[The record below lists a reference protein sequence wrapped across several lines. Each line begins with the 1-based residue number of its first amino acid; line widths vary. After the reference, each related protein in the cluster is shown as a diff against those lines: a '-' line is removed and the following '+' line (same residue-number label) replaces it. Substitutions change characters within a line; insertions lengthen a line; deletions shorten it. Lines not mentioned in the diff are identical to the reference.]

1 MKTLIKYTID
11 MKTVTLNNGIVM
23 PIMGYGVWQ
32 ISPEDCERLVSDA
45 LNAGYRSI
53 DTAQAYYNEEVV
65 GAAISKSDIPR
76 HELFITTKVW
86 ITNAGEERA
95 ARSIDESLSKLRTDY
110 IDLLLVHQPFGD
122 YYGTY
127 RAMEQAYKNGKVR
140 AIGLSNF
147 YDARFVDLAENME
160 VKPAVVQ
167 LETHV
172 FSQQVKM
179 RQLAAE
185 YGTRVMAWSPLARG
199 MNGLFDNE
207 MLKTIARR
215 HGKDIAQVCLKF
227 LTGEGIIVIPQSTRP
242 ERMAS
247 NMAIDDFELTGE
259 ERDAI
264 RSLDTGHPLA
274 ADFNDPELAKYL
286 LNYDKQFNPANSQ

>member
-1 MKTLIKYTID
+1 